1 MSCSNC
7 YNGCTEIVSD
17 RCVKYTGPDIALLG
31 IKKGDSLSYVE
42 QALIG
47 FLTSAMDGSGII
59 PVIDSQIICELVSTN
74 LPDCKDISLN
84 DVLSALIKSVC
95 SLQDQILDLSET
107 VNTINGPFE
116 VGCLTETDGESGIHN
131 VLQDVVT
138 FLCNLN
144 TSFSELVASLPSTYV
159 LQTNLNNQ
167 IANYLSSI
175 GYGTSVR
182 DKMAPYTAVEYYG
195 PLSNFDASGAGLN
208 LTGSGGLD
216 WTKVY
221 LCNGDNGTPDKRGRV
236 GVGATTM
243 GGSVPMDAAVLPG
256 GNNPTYTV
264 DSPVKS
270 TTQGSNT
277 ITLDVT
283 QIPSHN
289 HSASATASQA
299 AHEHYTYNIDSGGTS
314 SDNVSSTNY
323 ANQGALL
330 DGNLSYQTKGSTTV
344 PTLGKTN
351 TITPAVT
358 VNSVTV
364 NAAGGGLAHMNIQPS
379 RACYY
384 IIYLP

>member
-95 SLQDQILDLSET
+95 SLQTQLVAVSET

-116 VGCLTETDGESGIHN
+116 VECLTETDGESGIHN
-131 VLQDVVT
+131 VLQDVIT

-167 IANYLSSI
+167 IANYLSGI

-195 PLSNFDASGAGLN
+195 PLSNFDASGAGLD

-256 GNNPTYTV
+256 GNNPNYTV
-264 DSPVKS
+264 TSPSVS
-270 TTQGSNT
+270 TKQGENAV
-277 ITLDVT
+277 TLDVT
-283 QIPSHN
+283 QLPAHS
-289 HSASATASQA
+289 HSASATASQE
-299 AHEHYTYNIDSGGTS
+299 AHQHFT
-314 SDNVSSTNY
+314 V
-323 ANQGALL
+323 AQGATDVAL
-330 DGNLSYQTKGSTTV
+330 DGNTPIKEDSAFSADYTLRGTEGSATKAV
-344 PTLGKTN
+344 TN
-351 TITPAVT
+351 ETTPAIT
-358 VNSVTV
+358 VDEVIVGDT
-364 NAAGGGLAHMNIQPS
+364 GGGLPHNNIQPS
-379 RACYY
+379 LACYY